1 MTLFEFAPELKA
13 DTVLQER
20 LRSFPNVD
28 IHTNAR
34 TAEVLG
40 EDHVTGLSY
49 EDMSSGEMKE
59 LSLDGIFVQIGLVP
73 NTKWIGDAVELNS
86 RGEVVVGRENNTNIP
101 GIFAAGDVTIKNI
114 NKLLYQWVQVL
125 TQH

>member
-1 MTLFEFAPELKA
+1 MQCYKNA
-13 DTVLQER
+13 

-49 EDMSSGEMKE
+49 EDMSSGEMRRIK
-59 LSLDGIFVQIGLVP
+59 LRWYLCTNWPCAKYKIVS
-73 NTKWIGDAVELNS
+73 DAVELNS
-86 RGEVVVGRENNTNIP
+86 RGEVVVDRENNTNVP
-101 GIFAAGDVTIKNI
+101 GILLLVTLLTKNI
-114 NKLLYQWVQVL
+114 NKSLYQ
-125 TQH
+125 

>member
-20 LRSFPNVD
+20 LRSFP
-28 IHTNAR
+28 HTNAR

-73 NTKWIGDAVELNS
+73 NTKWIGDAV
-86 RGEVVVGRENNTNIP
+86 G
-101 GIFAAGDVTIKNI
+101 
-114 NKLLYQWVQVL
+114 
-125 TQH
+125 

>member
-1 MTLFEFAPELKA
+1 
-13 DTVLQER
+13 
-20 LRSFPNVD
+20 
-28 IHTNAR
+28 
-34 TAEVLG
+34 
-40 EDHVTGLSY
+40 
-49 EDMSSGEMKE
+49 MSSGEMKE

-101 GIFAAGDVTIKNI
+101 GIFAAGDVTDQNI

>member
-86 RGEVVVGRENNTNIP
+86 RGESLWIVKITQTFLV
-101 GIFAAGDVTIKNI
+101 FLLLVTLLTKNI
-114 NKLLYQWVQVL
+114 NKSLYQWVQVL

>member
-1 MTLFEFAPELKA
+1 M
-13 DTVLQER
+13 LQER

-73 NTKWIGDAVELNS
+73 NTKWIGDAVELNN
-86 RGEVVVGRENNTNIP
+86 RGEVVVDRENNTNVP
-101 GIFAAGDVTIKNI
+101 GILLLVTLLIKNI
-114 NKLLYQWVQVL
+114 NKSLYQWVQVL

>member
-40 EDHVTGLSY
+40 EASCY
-49 EDMSSGEMKE
+49 W
-59 LSLDGIFVQIGLVP
+59 F
-73 NTKWIGDAVELNS
+73 
-86 RGEVVVGRENNTNIP
+86 
-101 GIFAAGDVTIKNI
+101 
-114 NKLLYQWVQVL
+114 KL
-125 TQH
+125 